1 MLSKKYRF
9 HGHNSLNYVYKKGST
24 ARTEF
29 MSLRSV
35 PSRRPNFRLAVV
47 VSKKVNKSAV
57 IRNRIRR
64 RIYEAFRVLPEKSGH
79 DDKDLVIS
87 VFDDRVAEMPIEEL
101 RTSIKQMLKK

>member
-35 PSRRPNFRLAVV
+35 PSRGPDFRLAVV

-57 IRNRIRR
+57 VRNRIRR
-64 RIYEAFRVLPEKSGH
+64 RIYEVFRLLDDQAGH
-79 DDKDLVIS
+79 QKKDLVIS
-87 VFDDRVAEMPIEEL
+87 VFDERVADLPIEEL
-101 RTSIKQMLKK
+101 RSSIQQMLKK